1 MKTKNSLKLILSTF
15 AIVLSLAF
23 TLCAGASIFK
33 SDTLPNSQEFE
44 ASAFGISAVGSKQ
57 LTVVARGAKDG
68 EDQVFRYRVTGK
80 SATDFIDFEVLIV
93 GNGSVTIKNMP
104 TGHYVVTEIL
114 ELLTDM
120 RRKKEKPEIVLGSV
134 IDTVSGK
141 SFYPGRT
148 GRIYS
153 GPEGTFGQF

>member
-114 ELLTDM
+114 DSTWRYETVAIS
-120 RRKKEKPEIVLGSV
+120 RKVNLSASLAGAAVFDHE
-134 IDTVSGK
+134 
-141 SFYPGRT
+141 RT
-148 GRIYS
+148 S
-153 GPEGTFGQF
+153 NKWLNEFGDVVTI